1 MVEMMEQILIK
12 RSENDLIK
20 ANIDCHKDKLVWVWH
35 NSYVSSFP
43 PFGSI

>member
-1 MVEMMEQILIK
+1 MLENSHFEMMDQILIK

-20 ANIDCHKDKLVWVWH
+20 ANIDCH
-35 NSYVSSFP
+35 SYVSSFP